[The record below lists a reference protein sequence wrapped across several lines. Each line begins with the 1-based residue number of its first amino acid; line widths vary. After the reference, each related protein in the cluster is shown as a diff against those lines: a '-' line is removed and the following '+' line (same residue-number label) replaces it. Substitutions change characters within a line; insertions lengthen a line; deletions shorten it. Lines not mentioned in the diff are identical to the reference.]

1 MMRTKQIRVAAYA
14 RQVFSD
20 DLAGTDV
27 AHQLAKCRKLFVGRR
42 AKKILSAD
50 VYLEPFTNGPLDKRR
65 AFGELR
71 EHIQVIGLDEIFVYS
86 MDCISHDPLEV
97 SWAKEFLARH
107 EMKLRVALEQAR

>member
-1 MMRTKQIRVAAYA
+1 MKTKQIRVAAYA

-20 DLAGTDV
+20 DMAGTDV
-27 AHQLAKCRKLFVGRR
+27 AYQLATCRKIFVGRR

-50 VYLEPFTNGPLDKRR
+50 VYLEPFTSAPLDERR

-71 EHIQVIGLDEIFVYS
+71 EHIQVIGLDELFVYS
-86 MDCISHDPLEV
+86 MDCISHDPVEV

-107 EMKLRVALEQAR
+107 EVKLRVALEHTQ